1 MSDPNVV
8 ANSGQKRGNRRDLT
22 VFGITALLI
31 IVFDQ
36 LTKFLA
42 QEYLLPRRTSGEG
55 PIEFLGGFV
64 KFTYA
69 ENTGAAFS
77 IGSGIT
83 WIFTLIAFVVVF
95 VIFRYARRLASLPW
109 ALALGGLLG
118 GSLGNLI
125 DRMFRAPGP
134 FQGFVVDF
142 IQLPYWAIFNIADM
156 SIVISG
162 IGIAILL
169 FRGIPIDGKPE
180 LTNAPVDTPVDT
192 PDRLDS

>member
-1 MSDPNVV
+1 MSEPSAAEAV
-8 ANSGQKRGNRRDLT
+8 ANGVQRRSNRRDLT
-22 VFGITALLI
+22 IFGVTAFLI
-31 IVFDQ
+31 IGIDQ

-83 WIFTLIAFVVVF
+83 WLFTLVAFVVVF

-169 FRGIPIDGKPE
+169 IRGIPIDGKPV
-180 LTNAPVDTPVDT
+180 LLSA
-192 PDRLDS
+192 PDRVDS

>member
-1 MSDPNVV
+1 MSESSV
-8 ANSGQKRGNRRDLT
+8 ASGGQPGQGNRRDLT
-22 VFGITALLI
+22 VFGVTALLI
-31 IVFDQ
+31 IAVDQ
-36 LTKFLA
+36 LTKFWA

-55 PIEFLGGFV
+55 PIEILGSFL

-77 IGSGIT
+77 IGTGIT

-95 VIFRYARRLASLPW
+95 VIFRYARKLASLPW

-169 FRGIPIDGKPE
+169 VRGIPIDGKPT
-180 LTNAPVDTPVDT
+180 LANAPGGLET
-192 PDRLDS
+192 

>member
-1 MSDPNVV
+1 MSDSNVV
-8 ANSGQKRGNRRDLT
+8 LSGHLGRGNRRDLT
-22 VFGITALLI
+22 IFGMIAVLVILL
-31 IVFDQ
+31 DQ
-36 LTKFLA
+36 LTKFWA
-42 QEYLLPRRTSGEG
+42 QEYLLPRRTSGEA
-55 PIEFLGGFV
+55 PVQFLGGFL

-83 WIFTLIAFVVVF
+83 WLFTLIAFVVVF

-169 FRGIPIDGKPE
+169 FRGIPIDGKPK
-180 LTNAPVDTPVDT
+180 LVDVSAQA

>member
-1 MSDPNVV
+1 
-8 ANSGQKRGNRRDLT
+8 
-22 VFGITALLI
+22 
-31 IVFDQ
+31 
-36 LTKFLA
+36 
-42 QEYLLPRRTSGEG
+42 
-55 PIEFLGGFV
+55 
-64 KFTYA
+64 
-69 ENTGAAFS
+69 
-77 IGSGIT
+77 
-83 WIFTLIAFVVVF
+83 VF

-109 ALALGGLLG
+109 ALALGALLG
-118 GSLGNLI
+118 GSIGNLI

-169 FRGIPIDGKPE
+169 LRGIPIDGKPE
-180 LTNAPVDTPVDT
+180 TVIT

>member
-1 MSDPNVV
+1 MGVSEPI
-8 ANSGQKRGNRRDLT
+8 AAASSQRAERNRRELSI
-22 VFGITALLI
+22 FGVTALVI
-31 IVFDQ
+31 IGFDQ
-36 LTKFLA
+36 LTKYWA
-42 QEYLLPRRTSGEG
+42 QEYLLPRRVAGEG
-55 PIEFLGGFV
+55 PIEFLGGFL
-64 KFTYA
+64 KFTYT

-77 IGSGIT
+77 MGTGIT
-83 WIFTLIAFVVVF
+83 WVFTLIAIAVVF
-95 VIFRYARRLASLPW
+95 VIFRYARKLASLPW

-142 IQLPYWAIFNIADM
+142 IQLPYWAIFNLADM
-156 SIVISG
+156 AVVTSG

-169 FRGIPIDGKPE
+169 VRGVPIDGKPE
-180 LTNAPVDTPVDT
+180 LISS

>member
-1 MSDPNVV
+1 MSDLNAATSSEQVRL
-8 ANSGQKRGNRRDLT
+8 NRGELSI
-22 VFGITALLI
+22 FGVTALLI
-31 IVFDQ
+31 IGFDQ
-36 LTKFLA
+36 LTKYWA
-42 QEYLLPRRTSGEG
+42 QQYLLPRKLSGEG
-55 PIEFLGGFV
+55 PIELLGSFL
-64 KFTYA
+64 KFTYV

-77 IGSGIT
+77 IGTGIT
-83 WIFTLIAFVVVF
+83 WVFTLIAIAVVF

-156 SIVISG
+156 AVVSSG

-169 FRGIPIDGKPE
+169 ARDVPIGGKLE
-180 LTNAPVDTPVDT
+180 VLSSPVG
-192 PDRLDS
+192 LDS

>member
-1 MSDPNVV
+1 MGVPESVP
-8 ANSGQKRGNRRDLT
+8 AASSQRLRGNRRELFIFGGAALFIIGLDL
-22 VFGITALLI
+22 IT
-31 IVFDQ
+31 
-36 LTKFLA
+36 KYLA
-42 QEYLLPRRTSGEG
+42 QEYLLPRRLAGEG
-55 PIEFLGGFV
+55 PIELLGGLL
-64 KFTYA
+64 KLTYA

-77 IGSGIT
+77 IGTGIT
-83 WIFTLIAFVVVF
+83 WVFTLIAIGVVI
-95 VIFRYARRLASLPW
+95 VIIRYARKLAGLPW

-118 GSLGNLI
+118 GALGNLI

-169 FRGIPIDGKPE
+169 VRGVPLDGKPE
-180 LTNAPVDTPVDT
+180 SAKATDG
-192 PDRLDS
+192 LDS

>member
-1 MSDPNVV
+1 MSDRNAAASSQQV
-8 ANSGQKRGNRRDLT
+8 RFNRRELSI
-22 VFGITALLI
+22 FGVTALLI
-31 IVFDQ
+31 IGFDQ
-36 LTKFLA
+36 LTKYWA
-42 QEYLLPRRTSGEG
+42 QQYLLPRKLSGEG
-55 PIEFLGGFV
+55 SIELLGSFL
-64 KFTYA
+64 KFTYV

-77 IGSGIT
+77 IGTGIT
-83 WIFTLIAFVVVF
+83 WVFTLIAITVVF

-134 FQGFVVDF
+134 FHGFVVDF

-156 SIVISG
+156 AVVISA

-169 FRGIPIDGKPE
+169 ARDVPIGVKPE
-180 LTNAPVDTPVDT
+180 VLSSPVG
-192 PDRLDS
+192 LDS